1 MKLPRDLSG
10 SDLVKSLS
18 KFGYELD
25 HQTGSH
31 CRLKT
36 ELNGTHSITIPAHS
50 PLKLG
55 TLNSILNEIA
65 KHLKISKSE
74 LIERLFR

>member
-1 MKLPRDLSG
+1 MRLPRDLSG
-10 SDLVKSLS
+10 VELTKRLS

-31 CRLKT
+31 MRLKT
-36 ELNGTHSITIPAHS
+36 DLNGTHSITIPAHS

-55 TLNSILNEIA
+55 TLNSILNEVA
-65 KHLKISKSE
+65 QHHQISKPE
-74 LIERLFR
+74 LIEKLFG